1 MEKFDKDHS
10 DTIDKDEFFIIMA
23 ERYRNRI
30 PREEIAKQF
39 RELDYNNSGYLTLQH
54 LQKVARELGET
65 MTDADL
71 IEIIDETDSSGTG

>member
-54 LQKVARELGET
+54 L
-65 MTDADL
+65 
-71 IEIIDETDSSGTG
+71 